1 VPAQAKTEQV
11 GHAVVDVEDIAQLT
25 QVMEK
30 IIDLED
36 QLAAAN
42 NSSGSSINER
52 VIEIKASLRRKTT
65 GPVMQQLLERLEI
78 NGQPRWGLSTSERQL
93 VHQAREMLNKA

>member
-1 VPAQAKTEQV
+1 MPAQAKTEQV

-52 VIEIKASLRRKTT
+52 VIEI
-65 GPVMQQLLERLEI
+65 
-78 NGQPRWGLSTSERQL
+78 
-93 VHQAREMLNKA
+93 